1 MKIEPPRI
9 IMKLIPQKFQ
19 FSSVWWERKY
29 TSKTSDSGI
38 LFYLYSLSVILMLN
52 FYFLWLSR
60 EFGKQAVKL
69 LDLSYS
75 DSCLNTIASL
85 DEKFPE
91 LNNKTTI
98 KLAHIAR
105 NKFFIAHK
113 SCQKWLVQRWHGN
126 LLIREVDYGVFKLP
140 NWLKVWMFKALLKAT
155 LKMQFK
161 NIHLRIQ

>member
-1 MKIEPPRI
+1 M
-9 IMKLIPQKFQ
+9 
-19 FSSVWWERKY
+19 
-29 TSKTSDSGI
+29 
-38 LFYLYSLSVILMLN
+38 
-52 FYFLWLSR
+52 
-60 EFGKQAVKL
+60 KL

-140 NWLKVWMFKALLKAT
+140 NWLKVWMFKAPLKAT

-161 NIHLRIQ
+161 NIHLQIQWICIFIYIWLILMYWTSNNGLLFKLPDLLECLVHFPYVILDYVWGERRKWDQINR

>member
-1 MKIEPPRI
+1 MSNF
-9 IMKLIPQKFQ
+9 LLFD
-19 FSSVWWERKY
+19 RKMG
-29 TSKTSDSGI
+29 KHQRPNGWFF
-38 LFYLYSLSVILMLN
+38 FYLYCCRSDTYVEFLFLVI
-52 FYFLWLSR
+52 FR
-60 EFGKQAVKL
+60 EFGKQAVRL

-140 NWLKVWMFKALLKAT
+140 NWLKVW
-155 LKMQFK
+155 
-161 NIHLRIQ
+161 IC